1 MLDIKIQKIRD
12 NAILPRYAH
21 GNEDTGADLYVSKVK
36 YFKDGEL
43 TECLNPDG
51 YVLQPFETI
60 LCLTGFKMEVEDGTD
75 VQIRP
80 TSGNSL
86 KTPLRIPNSPATI
99 DSGFRDEV
107 GVIIQ
112 NTSNNRF
119 KVNIGDK
126 IAQMVIAKVEHPS
139 IIEVDKLSDSKRG
152 DDGYGSTGVAGEK
165 KEEKSKLRY
174 KVDDEII
181 LKSDLKDCDKF
192 DNHGLIYNDEMAFLK
207 EELYKIESINNLN
220 YYKVAGYS
228 IVDDMIDHEKTLFF
242 NSTTKNERS
251 FLKLLDGYYNWI
263 AKDESGEVYIYGEK
277 PYRDTG
283 AKKVYWNACGA
294 EVVSDSQ
301 FLNLKWEHLGIDQ
314 PVKIFR

>member
-1 MLDIKIQKIRD
+1 MELKVLKVRE

-60 LCLTGFKMEVEDGTD
+60 LCLTGFKMEVEDGKD

-112 NTSNNRF
+112 NVSNNRF

-139 IIEVDKLSDSKRG
+139 IIEVDKLSDSNRG
-152 DDGYGSTGVAGEK
+152 DNGYGSTGVAGEK

-207 EELYKIESINNLN
+207 EELHKIESINNLN

-228 IVDDMIDHEKTLFF
+228 IVDDMIDHEKTLFL
-242 NSTTKNERS
+242 NSTTKEERN
-251 FLKLLDGYYNWI
+251 FLKLVGCFYEWI

-283 AKKVYWNACGA
+283 AKKVYWFTCGA
-294 EVVSDSQ
+294 EVVSDLQ